1 MKFTF
6 SSSFDVILDPFGG
19 EVGEKYAT
27 LLAKWKGANYVTL
40 APPLLSNT
48 DQFGT
53 GLGILSAGQSFT
65 SSALQ
70 KVRLLR
76 RIPLNVR
83 AISAKNIYQKTTQS
97 TVTF

>member
-27 LLAKWKGANYVTL
+27 LLAKWKGAIYVTL
-40 APPLLSNT
+40 APPLLSDT

-53 GLGILSAGQSFT
+53 GLGLLSAGQSFT

-70 KVRLLR
+70 KVRLLNISR
-76 RIPLNVR
+76 RIFFK
-83 AISAKNIYQKTTQS
+83 SQKLELHCIA
-97 TVTF
+97 